1 MSKKKFTQNWKKY
14 LLIYLVT
21 QVTRVLNS
29 KRKLKFIEKFSGLPN
44 CRHHVGAISN
54 EQHIKLLNKKKEKKD
69 EK

>member
-1 MSKKKFTQNWKKY
+1 MKQQERRCKECKEHF
-14 LLIYLVT
+14 IVF
-21 QVTRVLNS
+21 V

-44 CRHHVGAISN
+44 SRHHVGAISN